1 MWSSIKKIIIPASFE
16 EAINKKTNSA
26 VFYGG
31 GTYLVS
37 NKDEK
42 IDTLIDINSLIDKS
56 IKVDK
61 NSLTIGSGVAVQ
73 EIANDE
79 EMFNKLSMAAKY
91 SNFSKNIRNQRTIGG
106 EIAQKNI
113 RSDLFTFLVALN
125 PLLEIR
131 NPAKIM
137 IKLREWNGKGIIN
150 KILISITDLKS
161 SGFERYS
168 VLESAPAFL
177 IVAVVRKALELDFVI
192 SGKADKIYGHTMQL
206 SEFSKNSIHSIID
219 NSAKHFSNDQY
230 GSVEYKASLIATGI
244 KRAVEQI

>member
-26 VFYGG
+26 AFYGG

-37 NKDEK
+37 NKDKK
-42 IDTLIDINSLIDKS
+42 IDTLIDINSLINKS
-56 IKVDK
+56 IKADE

-73 EIANDE
+73 EIVNDQ
-79 EMFNKLSMAAKY
+79 EMFNKLSIAAKY

-131 NPAKIM
+131 NPAKKM
-137 IKLREWNGKGIIN
+137 IKLREWNGNGIID
-150 KILISITDLKS
+150 KIIINRTDLNS
-161 SGFERYS
+161 SGFERFS
-168 VLESAPAFL
+168 LLDSAPAFVM
-177 IVAVVRKALELDFVI
+177 VAVVRKALELDFAI

-206 SEFSKNSIHSIID
+206 SEFSKNNIRSIID
-219 NSAKHFSNDQY
+219 NSAKHFNNDQY
-230 GSVEYKASLIATGI
+230 GSVEYKDSH
-244 KRAVEQI
+244 